1 MTPGRKAATIVTR
14 RCHLRSLYLYAI
26 DGDTPLAYTHP
37 QILETTVFTR
47 QVQAVMS
54 AEEYRLLQMA
64 LVLRP
69 DTGAVIPRSGG
80 LRKLRW
86 ALPGRGKRGGARIIY
101 YWQTHAGR
109 IVLLYL
115 YPKNVRS
122 TMSPAELQALRAV
135 VDEF

>member
-1 MTPGRKAATIVTR
+1 M
-14 RCHLRSLYLYAI
+14 
-26 DGDTPLAYTHP
+26 AYTHP